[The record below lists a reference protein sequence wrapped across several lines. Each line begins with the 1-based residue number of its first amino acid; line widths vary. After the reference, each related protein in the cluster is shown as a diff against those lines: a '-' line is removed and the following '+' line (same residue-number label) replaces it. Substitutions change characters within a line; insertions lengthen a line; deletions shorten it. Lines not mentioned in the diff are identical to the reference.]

1 VDSHTYKIMKSPGD
15 GRGVGEIS
23 LNLGGDIFGVGGGG
37 CILYQQVNAMN
48 QNNLN

>member
-1 VDSHTYKIMKSPGD
+1 MDSHTYKIMKSPGD

-37 CILYQQVNAMN
+37 R
-48 QNNLN
+48 NLAVLKPVDIS